1 MLAAYEASLP
11 YRLAFGLTF
20 FAALSAWEL
29 RRRGWSSPRLREY
42 GFLVVAT
49 LASIVYAIVHDQ
61 ITSTISRE
69 YFWYAKNLASDP
81 RPFRMAVAVLAV
93 KASYWVGLVVGTA
106 MLVANNP
113 SPRRP
118 QLPYATMFR
127 LMLWPF
133 ALAVVGAI
141 VLGYSSVSIDVG
153 HHATAMAIAGGKAA
167 NDFLFVWG
175 VHLGSYVGGFVGCVV
190 AIAVVVAKRRRA

>member
-1 MLAAYEASLP
+1 MQDAYDASLP
-11 YRLAFGLTF
+11 YRLVFGLAF

-49 LASIVYAIVHDQ
+49 IASVVYATIHDQ
-61 ITSTISRE
+61 ITSTISPE

-81 RPFRMAVAVLAV
+81 RPFRIAVAVLAV
-93 KASYWVGLVVGTA
+93 KASYWVGLVIGTA

-118 QLPYATMFR
+118 QLLYPTMFR
-127 LMLWPF
+127 LMAWPF

-141 VLGYSSVSIDVG
+141 LLGVLSVFFDVG
-153 HHATAMAIAGGKAA
+153 HHANALAIAGSKAA
-167 NDFLFVWG
+167 NNFLVVWG
-175 VHLGSYVGGFVGCVV
+175 VHLGSYVGGFGGCIVAVAAIVV
-190 AIAVVVAKRRRA
+190 RRRSA